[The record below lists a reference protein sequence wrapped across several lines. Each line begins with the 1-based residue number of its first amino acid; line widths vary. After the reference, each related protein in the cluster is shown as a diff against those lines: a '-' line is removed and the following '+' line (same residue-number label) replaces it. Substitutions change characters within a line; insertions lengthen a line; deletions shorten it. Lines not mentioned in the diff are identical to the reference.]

1 MMMQAHPL
9 RLLTGAPAAPPATC
23 TASLLARA
31 PSKPDRDAGRAD
43 SPRDTLMVIPHSG
56 KHFSMSPRSCASW
69 ATAST
74 MSARRSSSGSLA
86 SVGSAAEAEIESA
99 EEVAQ
104 RLEDLSAI
112 SSRAPSVYSA
122 GASVSSTA
130 SPSSCGRREPV
141 GKVLVRCCA
150 MLDAIAGSLQEQK
163 LQMEEQQRRFVRTC
177 SLSGEAPLAA
187 FVPVP
192 SRLGGPGTSAE
203 ALVAAEAKDAA
214 AAMWTWAE
222 TRKKVIREDLSK
234 AVAQA
239 SDLARSAAAAA
250 AVAAAEAGGLGTA
263 TGGASASAA
272 AAAISAGRQLRAVRD
287 RLAAAIVEARELQL
301 DEEEVRPAEWQR
313 RRLHNLIQDMQ
324 GQVRVYCRLRPLNSR
339 EQRRGDIE
347 VVSASQGTTVEVSG
361 DKAVGIVAARHKF
374 DAIFAPGS
382 QEQIFEECQDLAQ
395 SAVDG
400 HNVTVLC
407 YGQTGA
413 GKTHTMYGTPS
424 EPGIAVRM
432 TRQLFELIQGRGF
445 SVTGSLVELHNNRL
459 TDLLAPATAVATIAI
474 ESRTLVSLRQESEA
488 DISCEGLTELPMQS
502 ADELEEL
509 VRLGSTRRAVSAH
522 ALNGESSRSHV
533 LLTVKLYRSA
543 EHLAG
548 SGAPDGLPPTSKL
561 LFCDLGGC
569 ERLKRSEAVG
579 EQIREAIEINRSLSA
594 LGDVIEAVVQRR
606 RHVPYRNHK
615 LTQLLQDSLGGSAKA
630 LMFVNCSPAASS
642 AAETVA
648 ALSFASRAKRVTNS
662 SAAAS
667 SRARTSVVAKARVG
681 SSCGSSLEEL

>member
-1 MMMQAHPL
+1 
-9 RLLTGAPAAPPATC
+9 
-23 TASLLARA
+23 
-31 PSKPDRDAGRAD
+31 
-43 SPRDTLMVIPHSG
+43 MVIPHSG
-56 KHFSMSPRSCASW
+56 KHSSMSPRICASW

-86 SVGSAAEAEIESA
+86 SVGSAAEAETESA

-203 ALVAAEAKDAA
+203 AAAAAEAKDAA
-214 AAMWTWAE
+214 VAMWTWAE

-234 AVAQA
+234 AVAEA

-250 AVAAAEAGGLGTA
+250 AAAASEAGGLGTA

-287 RLAAAIVEARELQL
+287 RLAAAIVEARELHL
-301 DEEEVRPAEWQR
+301 GEEEVRPAEWQR

-324 GQVRVYCRLRPLNSR
+324 GQVRMYCRLRPLNSR
-339 EQRRGDIE
+339 EQRQGDTE
-347 VVSASQGTTVEVSG
+347 VVSASQGRTVEVSG
-361 DKAVGIVAARHKF
+361 DKAVGIVAVRHKF

-413 GKTHTMYGTPS
+413 GKTHTMYGRPS

-459 TDLLAPATAVATIAI
+459 TDLLAPAAAVATID
-474 ESRTLVSLRQESEA
+474 SRPSLSLRRESEA
-488 DISCEGLTELPMQS
+488 DISCEGLTELPLQS

-509 VRLGSTRRAVSAH
+509 VRLGSVRRAVSAH

-548 SGAPDGLPPTSKL
+548 SGGPDGLPPTSKL

-667 SRARTSVVAKARVG
+667 SRARTSVVANTRVG
-681 SSCGSSLEEL
+681 SSCGSSLDDPPPARCDGFPC